1 MRAELV
7 LLGKRVDM
15 ASRTHRRVL
24 VGLVYACFAILMA
37 IFWALDKWRT
47 TGVYM
52 IFATF
57 LVNRFI
63 LGGYYFGGLVKPFNG
78 KAPRPRDLTPPFV
91 MLTLR
96 MWKPE
101 PVESEYRNDERE
113 LERRDRA
120 HYASYQVLTIAL
132 ALVWLIS
139 DWMMKGSRLLAWVTV
154 PADVLLYGFV
164 LSACVVAITLPQSIL
179 LWTEPDMDE
188 SSELA
193 VQ

>member
-7 LLGKRVDM
+7 LLGRRVDM
-15 ASRTHRRVL
+15 APQTHRRVL
-24 VGLVYACFAILMA
+24 VGLIYTCFVILMA
-37 IFWALDKWRT
+37 IFWSLDKWRT

-57 LVNRFI
+57 LVNRFV

-78 KAPRPRDLTPPFV
+78 RSPRRPDFTPPFTFLA
-91 MLTLR
+91 MR

-113 LERRDRA
+113 LEQRNRA
-120 HYASYQVLTIAL
+120 HYASYQVLMIAL
-132 ALVWLIS
+132 ALGWLIS
-139 DWMMKGSRLLAWVTV
+139 DWVMKGSRLLAWMPV
-154 PADVLLYGFV
+154 PADVLLYGFM

-179 LWTEPDMDE
+179 LWMEPDMEE

-193 VQ
+193 GG

>member
-15 ASRTHRRVL
+15 APRIHRRIL
-24 VGLVYACFAILMA
+24 VALIYACFAVLMA
-37 IFWALDKWRT
+37 VFWGLDHWRT

-57 LVNRFI
+57 FVNRFF
-63 LGGYYFGGLVKPFNG
+63 LGGYYFGGLIKPFNG
-78 KAPRPRDLTPPFV
+78 KAPRRSDAPPPFA
-91 MLTLR
+91 MLTMR

-113 LERRDRA
+113 LEQRDRA
-120 HYASYQVLTIAL
+120 HYWSYQVLTVAL

-139 DWMMKGSRLLAWVTV
+139 DWMMKAPRMLAWVPV

-164 LSACVVAITLPQSIL
+164 LSACVVTITLPQSIL
-179 LWTEPDMDE
+179 LWTEPDME
-188 SSELA
+188 QA
-193 VQ
+193 K

>member
-15 ASRTHRRVL
+15 APRTHRRLL
-24 VGLVYACFAILMA
+24 VGLIYACFTILMA
-37 IFWALDKWRT
+37 IFWALDKWQT

-57 LVNRFI
+57 LVNRFG

-78 KAPRPRDLTPPFV
+78 KAPRVRVRTHPFT
-91 MLTLR
+91 MLMLR

-101 PVESEYRNDERE
+101 PMESEYRNDERE
-113 LERRDRA
+113 LEQRGRA
-120 HYASYQVLTIAL
+120 HYMSYQVMTIAL

-139 DWMMKGSRLLAWVTV
+139 DWQRKGTQLLAWVHV

-179 LWTEPDMDE
+179 LWTEPDMEE
-188 SSELA
+188 SSES
-193 VQ
+193 VVR